1 MAIYKNGIN
10 GPFSGKVGNVIGAS
24 NRGVDY
30 IRSLPVPSKKPPT
43 LAQMN
48 QRLKMAIVS
57 GWLRPLVDVI
67 NVGYQSFNRV
77 MTPMNA
83 CVSYHLKNALCGADA
98 AFEIDYSQVIF
109 SRGEL
114 LISWVLE
121 IKSMAGGR
129 LVIKWENASPSL
141 FCGDS
146 DRANFIFY
154 NPDKEEYVVFE
165 NIADRSA
172 KEVGL
177 KLPENFAG
185 DTIHGWMHFVSS
197 GREMV
202 STTVYLGFYLSKY

>member
-57 GWLRPLVDVI
+57 GWLRPLADVI

-83 CVSYHLKNALCGADA
+83 CVSYHLKNALSGADA
-98 AFEIDYSQVIF
+98 AFEIDYSQAIF

-114 LISWVLE
+114 LVSRVLE
-121 IKSMAGGR
+121 IKPMAGGR
-129 LVIKWENASPSL
+129 LVTKWENASRSL

-172 KEVGL
+172 RVVSLTMPG
-177 KLPENFAG
+177 NFAG
-185 DTIHGWMHFVSS
+185 DAVHGWMHFVNA

-202 STTVYLGFYLSKY
+202 STTVYLGLL